1 MEKNRDELNKKY
13 KADKNLF
20 GKFKEEFEVSE
31 NDLKELIEA
40 GEKEGVKLDSIQ
52 YGKSK
57 NLIKKQIKANIARDM
72 WESGEYFQI
81 MNTENDIY
89 MKALEVLSS
98 KKNYEAAL
106 LRKKD
111 ANKK

>member
-1 MEKNRDELNKKY
+1 MPDLFVPLDTMKYTQYHRNLVGKGVLNKFILQYMEKNRDELNKKY

-57 NLIKKQIKANIARDM
+57 NLIKNRLRRISRAICGSRANTSR
-72 WESGEYFQI
+72 S
-81 MNTENDIY
+81 
-89 MKALEVLSS
+89 
-98 KKNYEAAL
+98 
-106 LRKKD
+106 
-111 ANKK
+111 